1 MNQPEFKPEDTG
13 AWPGVD
19 RRRPHPAPIGRRLL
33 MLAIILGV
41 LGGFTLLIWL
51 AVDVRKL
58 STRGGLPSAEQ
69 LARAAQLMRVLA
81 IVMSVSVLGV
91 ATWIGHF
98 AWRVRKNEVY
108 PPPGSRHLRVK
119 RVLRGDEA
127 RRVSTILF
135 TLAALL
141 VLAGA
146 AVVPM
151 VLRLLATLG
160 LSFS

>member
-1 MNQPEFKPEDTG
+1 
-13 AWPGVD
+13 
-19 RRRPHPAPIGRRLL
+19 
-33 MLAIILGV
+33 MLAIMLGV

-58 STRGGLPSAEQ
+58 TNRGGLPSADE
-69 LARAAQLMRVLA
+69 LARAARLMRVLA

-108 PPPGSRHLRVK
+108 PPPGSRHLRVR
-119 RVLRGDEA
+119 RVLRGPEA
-127 RRVSTILF
+127 LRVSTILF
-135 TLAALL
+135 MIAGAL

-146 AVVPM
+146 SIVPL
-151 VLRLLATLG
+151 VLRLLASLG
-160 LSFS
+160 LSGR